1 MHTSDLLYLHVL
13 TSLFHRELE
22 LFTPDLLY
30 MDVHNNEE
38 YKAAVELVVCTVVAG
53 VISAVPRL
61 Q

>member
-22 LFTPDLLY
+22 LFTP
-30 MDVHNNEE
+30 EE
-38 YKAAVELVVCTVVAG
+38 YKAAAELVVCTGVAG

>member
-1 MHTSDLLYLHVL
+1 LLYLHVL

-38 YKAAVELVVCTVVAG
+38 YKAAVELLVCTVVAG
-53 VISAVPRL
+53 VFSAVPRL